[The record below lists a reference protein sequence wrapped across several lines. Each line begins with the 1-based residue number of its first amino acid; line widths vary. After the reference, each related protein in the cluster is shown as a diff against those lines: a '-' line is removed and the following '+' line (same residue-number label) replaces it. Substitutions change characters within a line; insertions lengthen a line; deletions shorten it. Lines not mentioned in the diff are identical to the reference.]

1 LLSPTIYRPNLV
13 FKGERVFL
21 RPQPVISQHYFCVFT
36 PRPIQPTHW
45 FFKKFTDERLE
56 KIQKHWEQ
64 ESRED
69 EKKKIRCKVCGHQIT
84 SYKKKIEVNG
94 RHQHVFSNPIGV
106 VSEMGCFSSANGCVN
121 YGTPTL
127 EHTWF
132 QSYSWRYA
140 LCSNCHTHLG
150 WFYQSGNDSFY
161 GLILENLEE
170 GV

>member
-1 LLSPTIYRPNLV
+1 MKKRKSVVKFVGTKLLL
-13 FKGERVFL
+13 
-21 RPQPVISQHYFCVFT
+21 
-36 PRPIQPTHW
+36 
-45 FFKKFTDERLE
+45 
-56 KIQKHWEQ
+56 
-64 ESRED
+64 
-69 EKKKIRCKVCGHQIT
+69 
-84 SYKKKIEVNG
+84 
-94 RHQHVFSNPIGV
+94 
-106 VSEMGCFSSANGCVN
+106 SSANGCVN